1 MRNRILGLIGTIL
14 VLAASTANAGNI
26 FMTGHDVLL
35 HSGQN
40 SFDNLILDYLRNDDE
55 PAADYD
61 IGLFRTDL
69 GGVGALGGNTLEGFG
84 TLTEFNVS
92 QGATVVDDAFRA
104 SFVAF
109 LAGIDVFVIPS
120 HRNCGGCNMTTES
133 ADVLEAL
140 SAEITDFFNAGG
152 DIYANSGSSD
162 TTFYNFLPPGVA
174 TSGLPIGGS
183 SGFSCTAAGNAIG
196 ITGSGCT
203 NPGSNMIN
211 GFPTHSR
218 FVDFDDDFTV
228 FETRGEEVISIGLR
242 DGVIGDDGIGTTT
255 DDGDDDAVSVSEP
268 GTLALLG
275 LSLLGL
281 GAMRRR
287 RKV

>member
-1 MRNRILGLIGTIL
+1 MRNRILGLIGTVL
-14 VLAASTANAGNI
+14 VLVASTANAGNI
-26 FMTGHDVLL
+26 YMTGHDVLL

-40 SFDNLILDYLRNDDE
+40 SYDNVILDYLRNDSE
-55 PAADYD
+55 PAASYN
-61 IGLFRTDL
+61 IGLFRTSL
-69 GGVGALGGNTLEGFG
+69 GGVGSIGTNTLEGFG
-84 TLTEFNVS
+84 AVTQFSVS
-92 QGATVVDDAFRA
+92 TGVTVVDAAFRA
-104 SFVAF
+104 TFVAF
-109 LAGIDVFVIPS
+109 LAGVDVFVIPS
-120 HRNCGGCNMTTES
+120 HQNCGGCNMTSAS

-140 SAEITDFFNAGG
+140 SGELADWFNAGG
-152 DIYANSGSSD
+152 DIYANSGSND
-162 TTFYNFLPPGVA
+162 ITFYDFLPEGVA

-218 FVDFDDDFTV
+218 FVDFDPAFTV

-242 DGVIGDDGIGTTT
+242 DGVIGDDGIIIDT
-255 DDGDDDAVSVSEP
+255 DGGDDAVSVSEP

-275 LSLLGL
+275 LGLLGL

-287 RKV
+287 RRT